1 MEISGEILLTFGI
14 ICFGIFLFIK
24 EYFSIDTTA
33 IIIMTLLIVTGILTP
48 VEGFSGFNNPATI
61 TVGCM
66 FVLSFAVFST
76 GLLNGVSKFLLNVG
90 KRNIYLATFSL
101 IFIATIFSAFINV
114 TAIVT
119 MFIPVVLKLANETG
133 INPGRLLMPLSF
145 GALLGGVCTLV
156 GTSTNILVSS
166 IAQSYG
172 FEAFGMFEFSGAAI
186 WLTGAGLLYLLTIGL
201 WLLPKRS
208 AEKNHLLK
216 RSISE
221 YVTEIRLTLDSSDI
235 GKTVET
241 SKLKTNY
248 NAQILE
254 VKFGNHWEI
263 VNPFYRFSENE
274 ILKAMVS
281 PESLLSLRADKNYV
295 IESEYTWQN
304 ATFGE
309 SKSKQKTYEVLIPSG
324 SIFSGKR
331 LKELQ
336 FPEKYNTIVIAIRQR
351 KDVQTTDME
360 NVVLHEGDLLLMLSY
375 ESVINDLIRSND
387 LVIISDYHAPSRRN
401 NFKAV
406 LTMLIIAGVIGT
418 AAFNLTSIVISAMI
432 GCLLLIL
439 FGIIKPQE
447 AYRAVEWKVIF
458 MLAGVL
464 SMGVAIQK
472 TGGAQLIGENIYNL
486 LGNFSPQLV
495 LSFIF
500 LLCFLATNVMSNNAT
515 AALMVP
521 IAINVAQMMGL
532 SERPFLVAVMFA
544 SSLSFMTPMGYQT
557 NAIIYAPGNYRFYDF
572 VRVGT
577 PLNII
582 IWIIASIVIPI
593 YFPF

>member
-14 ICFGIFLFIK
+14 IGFGIFLFIK

-33 IIIMTLLIVTGILTP
+33 IIIMALFIVTGILTP
-48 VEGFSGFNNPATI
+48 GEGFSGFNNPATI

-76 GLLNGVSKFLLNVG
+76 GLLNGVSKFLLKVG

-119 MFIPVVLKLANETG
+119 MFIPVVLKLAQETG

-166 IAQSYG
+166 IAESHG
-172 FEAFGMFEFSGAAI
+172 FDAFGMFEFSGTAI

-201 WLLPKRS
+201 WLLPKRD
-208 AEKNHLLK
+208 AEKNYQLK
-216 RSISE
+216 KSISE
-221 YVTEIRLTLDSSDI
+221 YVTEIRLNLNSSDI
-235 GKTVET
+235 GKTSET
-241 SKLKTNY
+241 SILESIYK
-248 NAQILE
+248 AQILE
-254 VKFGNHWEI
+254 VKLGEHWEI

-274 ILKAMVS
+274 KVKAMVS
-281 PESLLSLRADKNYV
+281 PQSLVELRADKNYI

-304 ATFGE
+304 ATFG
-309 SKSKQKTYEVLIPSG
+309 KSEQKTYEVLIPSG
-324 SIFSGKR
+324 SLFSGKT
-331 LKELQ
+331 LKELR
-336 FPEKYNTIVIAIRQR
+336 FPELYNTIVIAIRHR
-351 KDVQTTDME
+351 KDVQTTDLE
-360 NVVLHEGDLLLMLSY
+360 NVVLHEGDMLLMLAQ
-375 ESVINDLIRSND
+375 ESVIDDLFTNNE
-387 LVIISDYHAPSRRN
+387 LVIISDYKVPFRRN
-401 NFKAV
+401 ILKAT
-406 LTMLIIAGVIGT
+406 LTVLIIAAVIGT
-418 AAFNLTSIVISAMI
+418 AALNITSIVISSMV

-439 FGIIKPQE
+439 FGIIKPQQ
-447 AYRAVEWKVIF
+447 AYEAVEWKVIF

-464 SMGVAIQK
+464 SMGVAIEK
-472 TGGAQLIGENIYNL
+472 TGGAQLIGQNIYNL
-486 LGNFSPQLV
+486 LGDFSPQLM

-515 AALMVP
+515 AALMAP
-521 IAINVAQMMGL
+521 IAISIAQSMEL

-557 NAIIYAPGNYRFYDF
+557 NTIIYAPGNYRFNDF

-577 PLNII
+577 PLNIL